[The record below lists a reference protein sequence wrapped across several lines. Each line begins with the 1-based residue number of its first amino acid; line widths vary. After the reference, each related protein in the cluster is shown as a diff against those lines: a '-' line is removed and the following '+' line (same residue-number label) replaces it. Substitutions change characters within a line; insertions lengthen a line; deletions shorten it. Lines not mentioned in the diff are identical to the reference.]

1 MNKVFLG
8 INVSH
13 GASASLMINGEIKFV
28 YQEERFNGIKNFV
41 GYPKKSIDK
50 CIDYI
55 KKNKL
60 TIDNAA
66 FSTINNHIFAFK
78 YPLDHYYTIDDWLDY
93 YLNNFFTE
101 NNKIKNVIKR
111 VNENKKKKYIDLYLR
126 FSNVKKKNYF
136 NNFKLLRTLQ
146 INLLKK
152 QSKGLIHKIT
162 FIDHHTCHAYYATY
176 APKIKEN
183 KAAILTIDSEGDG
196 LNQTFWIYDKKKN
209 NLKKI
214 NQSSECDLARVY
226 RFITLI
232 LKMKPN
238 EHEYKVMGLAPY
250 AKDEYST
257 QAYEEIFKDI
267 LTVKNCK
274 VVHKKRPKNL
284 FRYLYDKTR
293 KYRFDNIAGASQI
306 FVEKI
311 SSMLTQQIHKK
322 YKINSFSL
330 SGGLSMNIKMN
341 KHLSSQSFVKN
352 FYVPPTGTDDSL
364 SIGACY
370 YLNKSNQNNKY
381 LENIYLGQPLANE
394 KILKKDILSILKDKK
409 KYLIKEN
416 INQKH
421 VAKLLKN
428 GEIIAVARGREEFG
442 ARALGNRSILANP
455 FTEGVVKKIN
465 EQIKN
470 RDFWMPFALTILS
483 EDHKKFIYNPKS
495 IRCDFMTI
503 GYDTIKGNYLKIKNG
518 SHPYDKTVRPQILDK
533 SFNKNYNSIIKEF
546 KKISGIPALLNTSL
560 NLHGFP
566 ISSKISDVIKT
577 FKKSGL
583 KFLYIEN
590 NLLIEKK

>member
-66 FSTINNHIFAFK
+66 FSTINNHIFSFK

-176 APKIKEN
+176 ASKIKEN

-330 SGGLSMNIKMN
+330 SGGVSMNIKMN

-470 RDFWMPFALTILS
+470 RDFWMPFALTILD
-483 EDHKKFIYNPKS
+483 EKHKSFILNKKS
-495 IRCDFMTI
+495 IESDFMTI
-503 GYDTIKGNYLKIKNG
+503 GFDTLKKNYYKIKNG
-518 SHPYDKTVRPQILDK
+518 THPYDKTVRPQILK
-533 SFNKNYNSIIKEF
+533 KKFNSKYHSLINEF
-546 KKISGIPALLNTSL
+546 YKISDVPALLNTSL
-560 NLHGFP
+560 NLHGRP
-566 ISSKISDVIKT
+566 ISSKLNDVIFT
-577 FKKSGL
+577 FKNSGL
-583 KFLYIEN
+583 KYLYLEDKY
-590 NLLIEKK
+590 LITKL